1 MLVPT
6 KSIPDATKE
15 RTKYPKTASN
25 TVAQHRATAQFKQ
38 YSLGNGS
45 TGCTLTHSQSFSSA
59 SKKAWLAL
67 TPSRGSPVKKKE
79 RKSDEG
85 TENHFPH

>member
-25 TVAQHRATAQFKQ
+25 TVAQHRATAQFD
-38 YSLGNGS
+38 S
-45 TGCTLTHSQSFSSA
+45 T
-59 SKKAWLAL
+59 
-67 TPSRGSPVKKKE
+67 V
-79 RKSDEG
+79 
-85 TENHFPH
+85 